1 MRSISDIDIEDKVCL
16 TRVDFNSPL
25 GDNKE
30 LLDTT
35 RIKTHAETI
44 KFIADHNGKVVVI
57 AHQGRPGSTDFS
69 SLEPHAIKL
78 QNILGNSYKV
88 DFIPFTHGLEVEA
101 RIKSMNAG
109 NILVLE
115 NVRMVKGETINKP
128 AKEHSEE
135 PYIQSLARVGQV
147 FVNDAFSA
155 AHRSHASL
163 IGFTVLMPS
172 ASGLTMERE
181 VTNLQR
187 VVEKPEKPCVF
198 VLGGIKPEDSF
209 KVAEHVLANNI
220 ADKVLTGG
228 AISQLLLIAMEKQL
242 GKSTIEFLE
251 KKKLLRFLEAA
262 KNLFKR
268 FGPQVKVQVDFAV
281 NEEGRKVYS
290 LEELPLD
297 APILDIGNK
306 TIKDYTRI
314 IEGASTIIFNGP
326 MGKFEESGFE
336 KGTLEILIA
345 MAKSNGFSLAGGGH
359 SVSIIEKNDIKLS
372 YVSTAGKALIQFL
385 MGSKLPAIEALDAT

>member
-25 GDNKE
+25 GENKE

-44 KFIADHNGKVVVI
+44 KFIADHNGKAVVI
-57 AHQGRPGSTDFS
+57 AHQGRPGSADFS

-78 QNILGNSYKV
+78 QNILGNNYKV
-88 DFIPFTHGLEVEA
+88 DFIPFTHGSEVES
-101 RIKSMNAG
+101 RIRSMNAG

-128 AKEHSEE
+128 AKEHSKE

-147 FVNDAFSA
+147 FINDAFSVS
-155 AHRSHASL
+155 HRSHVSL

-172 ASGLTMERE
+172 VSGLIMERE

-187 VVEKPEKPCVF
+187 VVEKPEKPCIF

-209 KVAEHVLANNI
+209 KVAEYVLANNI
-220 ADKVLTGG
+220 ADSVLTGG
-228 AISQLLLIAMEKQL
+228 AISQLLLIAMEKKI

-262 KNLFKR
+262 KNLFRR
-268 FGPQVKVQVDFAV
+268 FGQQVKAQVDFAV

-290 LEELPLD
+290 LEELPL
-297 APILDIGNK
+297 ASPILDIGNK
-306 TIKDYTRI
+306 TIKEYTRI
-314 IEGASTIIFNGP
+314 IKEASTIVFNGP

-336 KGTLEILIA
+336 KGTLDIFMA
-345 MAKSNGFSLAGGGH
+345 MGKSNGFSLAGGGH
-359 SVSIIEKNDIKLS
+359 SISIIEKNKIKLS